1 MAVALAGGAIL
12 NVIFLLILGGFTVYK
27 LVQPE
32 ETQFEA
38 PDTFVALEPPAV
50 MYNQQKNQGS
60 PEAEQAT
67 TTAADSCQVDC

>member
-27 LVQPE
+27 FVQPE

-38 PDTFVALEPPAV
+38 PDTLVALEPPAV
-50 MYNQQKNQGS
+50 KCYQKKPRIARS
-60 PEAEQAT
+60 RASDH
-67 TTAADSCQVDC
+67 DSS